1 MCSRADLGGGRG
13 AGERGQHPSQVHC
26 GRGEGQ
32 SGASTTGWGG
42 GSPGATGMEP
52 SRGWVGTKPR
62 EGLRPSAWSPL
73 EGPSKRAEFL
83 FIVHSHLVF
92 GWSLTAV

>member
-1 MCSRADLGGGRG
+1 
-13 AGERGQHPSQVHC
+13 
-26 GRGEGQ
+26 
-32 SGASTTGWGG
+32 
-42 GSPGATGMEP
+42 MEP